1 MIPFTDEELVTPV
14 KNTIE
19 KVRPGIT
26 SDGGDIKFI
35 DIKSGIIYVQL
46 QGACVGC
53 GSSGTT
59 IKYGVEKQMRLDIH
73 PELQVRNLP
82 IGRENDIEGFEKEY
96 MSYQK

>member
-1 MIPFTDEELVTPV
+1 MIPFTDEELVNPV

-26 SDGGDIKFI
+26 ADGGDIKFI
-35 DIKSGIIYVQL
+35 DIKSGIVYVQL

-59 IKYGVEKQMRLDIH
+59 IKYGVEKQMRIDIH

-96 MSYQK
+96 MQHQR

>member
-1 MIPFTDEELVTPV
+1 MIPFTDEELVDPV
-14 KNTIE
+14 KSTIE

-35 DIKSGIIYVQL
+35 AIQSGIIYVQL

-59 IKYGVEKQMRLDIH
+59 IKYSVEKQMKLDIH

-96 MSYQK
+96 MSFQK